1 MDSNTL
7 VLVIVLIAV
16 VLALIVSI
24 IALLNAQKALN
35 KCRTERIKDIA
46 QQAVDRYVQFNLNT
60 RIRNSVHDELVRQ
73 QMMKDAPK
81 VEEPKP
87 TEKVEIA
94 PKVEAK
100 PEEVAP
106 VVDQEPEPEKA
117 IVEIKIP
124 EPVTYYT
131 GICKDGAFKHV
142 TSVPDNKTIYTIY
155 AEGKDDI
162 EGILNVDQSAY
173 DKIAQTPDYLQN
185 ACVYSGNGTH
195 LKVTKTGTVVKENGI
210 WVVKE
215 PIEAEFN

>member
-46 QQAVDRYVQFNLNT
+46 QQEVDRYVQFNLNT

-100 PEEVAP
+100 HEEVAP
-106 VVDQEPEPEKA
+106 VVDQEPETKP
-117 IVEIKIP
+117 VEISLP
-124 EPVTYYT
+124 EPVTVYT

-142 TSVPDNKTIYTIY
+142 TTVPDNKTIFTIF
-155 AEGKDDI
+155 ADSKDAV
-162 EGILNVDQSAY
+162 EGILNVDASAY

-185 ACVYSGNGTH
+185 ACVYSGAGTQ
-195 LKVTKTGTVVKENGI
+195 LKVTKTGIVVKDNGA
-210 WVVKE
+210 WVIKE
-215 PIEAEFN
+215 PIVAEFN